1 MQNKNPYVWHQKCL
15 ICVFLGWNLKMLLSY
30 LKPTPRICLIAKFRE
45 KKQKCLNLP
54 DMRILELQF
63 ENTIVIFEIYVLEFV
78 LMQSLVKSVNLGLTM
93 PNLDILVLKFE
104 NNVIIF

>member
-1 MQNKNPYVWHQKCL
+1 M
-15 ICVFLGWNLKMLLSY
+15 
-30 LKPTPRICLIAKFRE
+30 
-45 KKQKCLNLP
+45 P
-54 DMRILELQF
+54 DMHILGLQF

>member
-1 MQNKNPYVWHQKCL
+1 
-15 ICVFLGWNLKMLLSY
+15 
-30 LKPTPRICLIAKFRE
+30 
-45 KKQKCLNLP
+45 
-54 DMRILELQF
+54 MRILELLF